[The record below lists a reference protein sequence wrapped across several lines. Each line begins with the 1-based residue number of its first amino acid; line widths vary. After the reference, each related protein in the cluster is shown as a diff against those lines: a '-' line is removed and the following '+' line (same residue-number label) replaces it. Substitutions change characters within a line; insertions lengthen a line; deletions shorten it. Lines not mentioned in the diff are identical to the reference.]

1 MNKCVVREKIC
12 IFLGC
17 MGYRI
22 FFLHFTH
29 DKVHKQNDIR
39 KMAGKTFST
48 SVYRLRNHKRRY
60 TNGQG

>member
-48 SVYRLRNHKRRY
+48 SVLVGR
-60 TNGQG
+60 